1 MKKISYIVVLG
12 MSFMALLSSCV
23 GDPLEGEQYFKQVY
37 LVGANDKLQKK
48 EVAYKDGDRSELFV
62 SVAVSGSAKTEEDV
76 QVSLELA
83 HQVNIDN
90 YNRKNVVGDATPYE
104 ALPTNIYEL
113 STWNCTI
120 KAGEQYVRV
129 PISVESAQID
139 CDKRYVI
146 PLKVKEASVKLA
158 ADTVLLVSLKM
169 INNFSGTY
177 MVSGKYM
184 PYDDQGNLM
193 ENAPSTIKTERTFT
207 ATAPN
212 TIRLYHQVL
221 GETKNNLATSALTF
235 TVNPDNTV
243 KVETW
248 QDFSITDG
256 GGTYNPTTKTFT
268 VWYDYTE
275 NGKKYKMELSAEK
288 QNL

>member
-12 MSFMALLSSCV
+12 VSLMALLSSCV

-37 LVGANDKLQKK
+37 LVGAYDKLQNK
-48 EVAYKDGDRSELFV
+48 EVSYKAGERSGLFV
-62 SVAVSGSAKTEEDV
+62 SVAVAGSAKTEEDV

-158 ADTVLLVSLKM
+158 TDTVLLVSLKM
-169 INNFSGTY
+169 INDFSGTY

-184 PYDDQGNLM
+184 PYDDQGNLI
-193 ENAPSTIKTERTFT
+193 ESAPSTIKTERTFT
-207 ATAPN
+207 ATGPS
-212 TIRLYHQVL
+212 TVRLYHKAL

-235 TVNPDNTV
+235 AINPDNTV
-243 KVETW
+243 KVESW
-248 QDFSITDG
+248 QDFILTDG
-256 GGTYNPTTKTFT
+256 GGTYNPATKTFT